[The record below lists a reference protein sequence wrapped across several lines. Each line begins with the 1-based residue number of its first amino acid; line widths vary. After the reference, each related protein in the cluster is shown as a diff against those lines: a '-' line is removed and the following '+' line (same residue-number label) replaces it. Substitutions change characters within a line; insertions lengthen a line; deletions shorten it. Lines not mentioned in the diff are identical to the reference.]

1 MGKIRVKILAASLLI
16 CVIFGLCSCAK
27 FARIDDYRSR
37 PFRCEIEFSVGD
49 RNVCARIY
57 AKGNEEIRMEIL
69 SPPSVEGLII
79 CRQGDNKY
87 AEYSGMILDADAFAE
102 IFSYGE
108 VLVPEGEI
116 INKSRVKGIGSVIC
130 LTVGKNENA
139 GDYYEIYVN
148 KKSGIPQEI
157 RFGGKSVLVR
167 NFEFLE

>member
-1 MGKIRVKILAASLLI
+1 MGKIRVKILSVAVLAFMILSQ
-16 CVIFGLCSCAK
+16 CSCAK

-79 CRQGDNKY
+79 FRGENNEY
-87 AEYSGMILDADAFAE
+87 AEYGGMILDADAFAE
-102 IFSYGE
+102 IFSYGAA
-108 VLVPEGEI
+108 LAPEGDI

-130 LTVGKNENA
+130 LTVGKNENT

-157 RFGGKSVLVR
+157 RFGGKSILVR